1 MDDPDITMSA
11 LCQSVTRDGKTV
23 QVEIFEDGENGWL
36 LEVVDDYGNSTV
48 WDDPFDTEQEA
59 LDEAM
64 NTLNEEVIDAL
75 IGPESGEGK

>member
-11 LCQSVTRDGKTV
+11 LCQSGTRDGKTV